1 MIICTILTFSCATP
15 WWHLSLLQRT
25 LLHQL
30 NHTINVAPVVKVSRY
45 GVIYR
50 GRCGLDAARDQVDI
64 FWTHL
69 AFDVK
74 YFHKWQLI
82 LWKWWHL
89 FSLRPAL
96 VGVSLEFHLHL
107 MSYHISMSWKQRNET
122 LHWDWPNE
130 AISVTNNSISRAMWK
145 KADTMAVLISSY
157 GYRIHES
164 RRDKKLS
171 IGWQW

>member
-1 MIICTILTFSCATP
+1 M
-15 WWHLSLLQRT
+15 LLQLSRWVGT
-25 LLHQL
+25 
-30 NHTINVAPVVKVSRY
+30 VSY
-45 GVIYR
+45 IEA
-50 GRCGLDAARDQVDI
+50 DVDLMPQEIKLI
-64 FWTHL
+64 FFRPIWPSMSNI
-69 AFDVK
+69 FV
-74 YFHKWQLI
+74 KWQLI

-171 IGWQW
+171 NRVAVIGNLNLTWVLNQR